1 MRFFYRCI
9 VMCIVW
15 MICLSSLSFAT
26 MSNYELD
33 GITRRLPVA
42 NLYIEGN
49 LYTGNSGVRP
59 LIIDSR
65 MYIAATD
72 LSYIANA
79 TVGWD
84 GATES
89 VLINSTSG
97 NISYFKGGTSYTI
110 NGETRSLG
118 GNTKFYVVN
127 KKSMIP
133 VSILPVFSNA
143 TVNYDINTNTTTIIK
158 GAHGDLFEN
167 EENSND
173 TETVIPVNPIPP
185 AVNPAPP
192 VSTIESVEK
201 CVTSFTNLDTTKE
214 MINISAGKYVEYES
228 MYLQSPSRVV
238 IDILNYNAK
247 AFDGD
252 SVLKSKFVKSA
263 NHYFH
268 ADTSKYR
275 ITLNLKDGIS
285 TSDVSIESTTE
296 GLNVIYKAPAKSYKY
311 VSDRVSS
318 ELSLVLDSA
327 VAISEP
333 TINGTN
339 SLILMIPSNNIVMEQ
354 GTKEYSD
361 RNLKSI
367 NTVLDGTN
375 YKATITL
382 NDRVSHVMT
391 SNGSTGTVSIK
402 FKKANN
408 STPTIVIDAGHG
420 GKDPGAVNSGI
431 GINEKNLNL
440 TASTNLATKL
450 RNSGYNVIET
460 RNTDYFVELKERA
473 NIANTRD
480 SDLFISVH
488 HNSGSSSASGIET
501 LYYPSEDNKAIASI
515 VQRNLINATGAIDRK
530 IQSRPNLVVLNST
543 KMPAVLLELGFMSNG
558 NEASKLLNQEYVN
571 NITDSVVKS
580 VNEYFGR

>member
-1 MRFFYRCI
+1 MKFFYRCI
-9 VMCIVW
+9 IMCIVW

-26 MSNYELD
+26 MNNYELD

-133 VSILPVFSNA
+133 VSILPVFTNA

-167 EENSND
+167 EENSNN

-285 TSDVSIESTTE
+285 TSDVSTESTTE

-367 NTVLDGTN
+367 NTVLNGTN